1 MKKIT
6 AVLMTVV
13 LVFMYAA
20 LGAVGVIAD
29 DVPEFYITQSTEN
42 VAVGDYVDVVVS
54 GRNLAGLATAELWV
68 EINPYRLDF
77 VNYEIAEDVA
87 DESGLIV
94 MSHDP
99 NESEDIRYDKDG
111 VTPISGIPVYFVH
124 ARSVSEEMDEMDI
137 AILHFKA
144 IGGGDCRLEFLANS
158 VEVCIDGNE
167 IEPVAVDAKYAD
179 IVVPIEGELASEWDY
194 DVSVPVDVT
203 VPDLNQGKKGKTIII
218 VIVIVVLVAVAA
230 FALVMAIRQGGIK
243 EDEETKPK
251 NN

>member
-1 MKKIT
+1 MKKSQLFNDRR
-6 AVLMTVV
+6 AA
-13 LVFMYAA
+13 FMYAA

-29 DVPEFYITQSTEN
+29 DVPEFYIL
-42 VAVGDYVDVVVS
+42 
-54 GRNLAGLATAELWV
+54 NLPKMLLSAIMWMSSFQAFSGLAAELWV
-68 EINPYRLDF
+68 EINPYRLAF